1 MKQAST
7 GHRVFFVLLAAV
19 IMGAC
24 ADDRRGDHVT
34 DTALFKQDCPPGAQ
48 KKGECP
54 EPPPPPPPPPPGG
67 TVEPELPA
75 ISPDNIHTPMRM
87 AGTPEGR
94 MLVADPQGRMILRVD
109 PAYVLP
115 DQGFEAR
122 GKPLSVALLGDAIFV
137 GNSED
142 RRIDVYDAIGGGYR
156 SSFGAGLI
164 ERPADLV
171 ADTGLALLFVLD
183 TKTREITVFEPDGTV
198 LRTISGP
205 GSSDNQLLSPTALG
219 LDRVRGEVLV
229 SDYGPQAGPATVK
242 IFTYDGAYVGLI
254 DGTGSCGMLGCSGGF
269 SRPQGIFVRG
279 DQLFFTDGLLAS
291 VEVYDRTNLNPVA
304 SLGGRNAG
312 YPELRLPTDVF
323 VSDGGDVFAASYQSG
338 SVEVFPGGAP

>member
-1 MKQAST
+1 
-7 GHRVFFVLLAAV
+7 
-19 IMGAC
+19 
-24 ADDRRGDHVT
+24 
-34 DTALFKQDCPPGAQ
+34 
-48 KKGECP
+48 
-54 EPPPPPPPPPPGG
+54 
-67 TVEPELPA
+67 
-75 ISPDNIHTPMRM
+75 MRM
-87 AGTPEGR
+87 AGTPAGR

-109 PAYVLP
+109 PAYLLP

-142 RRIDVYDAIGGGYR
+142 RAIDVYEAIGGGYR
-156 SSFGAGLI
+156 TTFGQGLI
-164 ERPADLV
+164 ERPADIV

-183 TKTREITVFEPDGTV
+183 TKTREITVFEPDGTA

-219 LDRVRGEVLV
+219 LDRARGEVLV
-229 SDYGPQAGPATVK
+229 SDYGPEDGPAAVK
-242 IFTYDGAYVGLI
+242 IFAYDGAYVGLI
-254 DGTGSCGMLGCSGGF
+254 DGSGSCGMLGCSGGF

-291 VEVYDRTNLNPVA
+291 VEVFDRTTLAPVV

-323 VSDGGDVFAASYQSG
+323 VNDVGDVFAASYQSG